1 MDSTLQ
7 ARMGGLPR
15 QARRNN
21 RIQPPHM
28 ALSSTIF
35 RCALQVSDLDRGHYQ
50 THNLTLARH
59 PSETDERMMVR
70 LLAFALNADEHLGFT
85 RGLSQDD
92 EPDLWQHAL
101 SGGITCWIEVGQPDE
116 KRIRKACA
124 RSERV
129 VVYCFQHRSASVWW
143 KQISAKL
150 ERFAHLSVFKL
161 PEGISEQLASLA
173 QRNMDLQCTIQEGEI
188 WLSDEDTSIQ
198 FTLEQLR

>member
-1 MDSTLQ
+1 M
-7 ARMGGLPR
+7 RGLPR
-15 QARRNN
+15 QARRDN
-21 RIQPPHM
+21 RIQQPHM
-28 ALSSTIF
+28 ALNSTIF

-70 LLAFALNADEHLGFT
+70 LLAFALNADEHLRFT

-92 EPDLWQHAL
+92 EPDLWQHSL
-101 SGGITCWIEVGQPDE
+101 NGDITLWVETGQPDE
-116 KRIRKACA
+116 KRIRKGCA

-129 VVYCFQHRSASVWW
+129 IVYCFQHRSASVWW

-161 PEGISEQLASLA
+161 PEGTSEQLASLA
-173 QRNMDLQCTIQEGEI
+173 QRNMDLQCTVQEGEI
-188 WLSDEDTSIQ
+188 WLSDDNTSIQ